1 MKSKRPVERRIQ
13 PYGRIS
19 LAPDV
24 FAALV
29 PTKLLK
35 VQACATRLDS
45 RWDVIISGS
54 MQDVIDTARKP
65 GERSSD
71 VLKRLLVKP

>member
-1 MKSKRPVERRIQ
+1 MKARKPEPRIQ

-24 FAALV
+24 FTAIV
-29 PTKLLK
+29 PNKLLK
-35 VQACATRLDS
+35 VQACAARLDG

-54 MQDVIDTARKP
+54 MQDVIDTARKR